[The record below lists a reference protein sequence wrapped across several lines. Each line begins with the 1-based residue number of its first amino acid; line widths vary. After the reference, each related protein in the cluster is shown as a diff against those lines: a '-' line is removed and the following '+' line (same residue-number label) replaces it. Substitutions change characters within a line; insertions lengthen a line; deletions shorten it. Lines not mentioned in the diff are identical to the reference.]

1 MLKGR
6 SSVDSCTI
14 LHICMSLLCPQ
25 SHLSTASSS
34 TSLMPSTWFITN
46 PDFILKTTFMNHDL
60 GSGGN
65 VGLQISDLDVDKVS
79 PPKHN
84 WWCQKWTHFHHLLW
98 MQTKLFRYI
107 MMVIWDFTTETFVY
121 SQCGC
126 LVGSCLLWYYTAW
139 IWQNVWLADNLNCV
153 IFCYH
158 QMRQPPTC
166 KVEGNLVSNKLMQGF
181 DIFKI
186 RVPVFYRFTMK
197 YSIFQCYHHTDR
209 CSWEI
214 MRVV

>member
-1 MLKGR
+1 MLDGR
-6 SSVDSCTI
+6 SSVDSYI
-14 LHICMSLLCPQ
+14 YISYLHVSPLP
-25 SHLSTASSS
+25 TK
-34 TSLMPSTWFITN
+34 PSKHSPSAWFIAI
-46 PDFILKTTFMNHDL
+46 PDFRLKTTFMNHDL
-60 GSGGN
+60 RSGGK
-65 VGLQISDLDVDKVS
+65 VGLQISDLDAIRFLLQNIIGDVKSGLISIIYYGCRLNYLDTS
-79 PPKHN
+79 
-84 WWCQKWTHFHHLLW
+84 WCWF
-98 MQTKLFRYI
+98 
-107 MMVIWDFTTETFVY
+107 ETSQRPERFVY

-126 LVGSCLLWYYTAW
+126 LVGSCLLWYNNAW

-166 KVEGNLVSNKLMQGF
+166 KVEGNLVSNMLMQGF

-197 YSIFQCYHHTDR
+197 YTIFQCYHHTDR

>member
-1 MLKGR
+1 MLDRR
-6 SSVDSCTI
+6 SSVDSSTI
-14 LHICMSLLCPQ
+14 SACLYFAHKAQ

-121 SQCGC
+121 SQCSVWVFAWFMSSLVLHC
-126 LVGSCLLWYYTAW
+126 LNLTKCVAGWQFKLCNFLLS
-139 IWQNVWLADNLNCV
+139 
-153 IFCYH
+153 
-158 QMRQPPTC
+158 
-166 KVEGNLVSNKLMQGF
+166 SNEAATHL
-181 DIFKI
+181 
-186 RVPVFYRFTMK
+186 
-197 YSIFQCYHHTDR
+197 
-209 CSWEI
+209 
-214 MRVV
+214 

>member
-65 VGLQISDLDVDKVS
+65 AGLQISDLDVDKVS

-126 LVGSCLLWYYTAW
+126 LVGSCLLHSLILHCLNLTKCVAG
-139 IWQNVWLADNLNCV
+139 WQFKLCNFLLS
-153 IFCYH
+153 
-158 QMRQPPTC
+158 
-166 KVEGNLVSNKLMQGF
+166 SNEAATHL
-181 DIFKI
+181 
-186 RVPVFYRFTMK
+186 
-197 YSIFQCYHHTDR
+197 
-209 CSWEI
+209 
-214 MRVV
+214 

>member
-1 MLKGR
+1 M
-6 SSVDSCTI
+6 
-14 LHICMSLLCPQ
+14 
-25 SHLSTASSS
+25 
-34 TSLMPSTWFITN
+34 
-46 PDFILKTTFMNHDL
+46 
-60 GSGGN
+60 GGN
-65 VGLQISDLDVDKVS
+65 AGLQISDLDVDKVS

-121 SQCGC
+121 SQWGC
-126 LVGSCLLWYYTAW
+126 LVSSCLLWYYTAW